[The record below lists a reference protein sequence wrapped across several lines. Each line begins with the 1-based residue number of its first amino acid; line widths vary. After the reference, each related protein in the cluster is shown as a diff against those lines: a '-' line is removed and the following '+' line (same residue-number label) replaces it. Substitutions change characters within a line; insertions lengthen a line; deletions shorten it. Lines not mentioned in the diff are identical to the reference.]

1 MAAKWVP
8 GHSDRRRGGSHRQ
21 IAHAASAPVHRC
33 AWLDPWPDSAVPR
46 AGQSLPAR
54 TLQLAKAGLGL
65 PATAGTTL

>member
-1 MAAKWVP
+1 MAAKRVSRSVP
-8 GHSDRRRGGSHRQ
+8 IAAVAAPTGRSRTRQVRRS
-21 IAHAASAPVHRC
+21 